1 MQGFESNS
9 CRHTSVRKATPM
21 VHVAKFSAYRSDEN
35 ISCHSVARFACFR
48 DFPQI
53 GQCFRSSI
61 GHPRLMLP
69 RPRAFR
75 SVRWNCLTL
84 RCSDEIKDDLP
95 GSVRSRRQRCA
106 G

>member
-35 ISCHSVARFACFR
+35 ISCHSVRAICI
-48 DFPQI
+48 FPL
-53 GQCFRSSI
+53 FPPNRT
-61 GHPRLMLP
+61 MLP
-69 RPRAFR
+69 FFDRASAINAARPRAFR